1 MNLIVIIFASIF
13 TSNIALTFFLG
24 MCPFITISKKLDVAI
39 GMGIAVTFVMTVT
52 AAANWLIFYK
62 ILSHPKLNLEYLQ
75 FLVFIISIATIV
87 QILEI
92 IIDRYFPK
100 LYYAFGIFLPLIT
113 VNCAILGIS
122 LFMVLRSQ
130 SFVESVTYAFGSGM
144 GWTLAIVTMGALR
157 KKLVF
162 SKPLSD
168 FGDAGITSIIAGI
181 MALGFIG
188 FSGIG
193 GL

>member
-1 MNLIVIIFASIF
+1 MNFAVIILSSIL

-39 GMGIAVTFVMTVT
+39 GMGIAVTFVMTIT
-52 AAANWLIFYK
+52 AAANWIVYYLVLIP
-62 ILSHPKLNLEYLQ
+62 LGLEYLQ
-75 FLVFIISIATIV
+75 FLVFIINIAAIV

-92 IIDRYFPK
+92 FIDRYFPP
-100 LYYAFGIFLPLIT
+100 LYHAFGIFLPLIT

-122 LFMVLRSQ
+122 LFMVLKSQ
-130 SFVESVTYAFGSGM
+130 PFIESVVYSFGSGV
-144 GWTLAIVTMGALR
+144 GWLLAIITMGALR
-157 KKLVF
+157 KKLIF

-168 FGDAGITSIIAGI
+168 FGDAGITSILAGV

-188 FSGIG
+188 FTGVV
-193 GL
+193 